1 MKKAIMLLK
10 IILAIVAICTISL
23 GVYSFS
29 NAGTEKAASLISW
42 ALVMNSLIVVLLLGI
57 YAMEKRID

>member
-1 MKKAIMLLK
+1 MKKAIVLLK

-23 GVYSFS
+23 GAYLFS
-29 NAGTEKAASLISW
+29 NAGTEKAAPLTSW

-57 YAMEKRID
+57 YAMEKRVN

>member
-1 MKKAIMLLK
+1 MKNVILLLK
-10 IILAIVAICTISL
+10 IILAITAVCSISL
-23 GVYSFS
+23 GVYLFS
-29 NAGTEKAASLISW
+29 NAGTEKAAALISW